1 MATITTQQ
9 VDDGPSA
16 LREIR
21 QRHYDLAVADDRLPA
36 VGMQTFVRDSALHG
50 CGVLVVS
57 SDRSEDN
64 VTLLEDGADDVV
76 ARPYFEAELQARI
89 RAILRRR
96 APAPKLRDAVITA
109 GPFHLHVATRLVTV
123 RGKGLQVPR
132 LDFAVLLALQSR
144 GGVPVPRGVLLEE
157 CWSPAAARRPEHV
170 DAVIHRLRARL
181 ELEPSQ
187 PRHLVTVRN
196 RGFALWT

>member
-1 MATITTQQ
+1 MATIATQQ

-16 LREIR
+16 LREIH
-21 QRHYDLAVADDRLPA
+21 QRHYDLVVADDRLPK
-36 VGMQTFVRDSALHG
+36 VGIKTFVSDSALHR

-64 VTLLEDGADDVV
+64 VTLLEVGADDVV
-76 ARPYFEAELQARI
+76 ARPYSEAELQARI

-96 APAPKLRDAVITA
+96 APAPKLLAAVITA
-109 GPFHLHVATRLVTV
+109 GPFRLHVATRLVTV
-123 RGKGLQVPR
+123 RGTGLQVPR

-144 GGVPVPRGVLLEE
+144 DGVPVPRGVLLEE
-157 CWSPAAARRPEHV
+157 CWSPAAARRPEQV
-170 DAVIHRLRARL
+170 DAVIHRLRVRL

-187 PRHLVTVRN
+187 PQHLVTVRN